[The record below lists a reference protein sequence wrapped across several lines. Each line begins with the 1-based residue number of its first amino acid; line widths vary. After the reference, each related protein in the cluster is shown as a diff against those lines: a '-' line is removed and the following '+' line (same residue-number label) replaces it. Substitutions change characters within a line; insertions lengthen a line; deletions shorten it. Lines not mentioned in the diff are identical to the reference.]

1 MCKGIREGL
10 PFLATEENT
19 NRGLTDA
26 WLSQDGKFTATTGP
40 GVIMSAVRSC
50 NNVDIDCAGN
60 LRCIEDYTRNNCF
73 SLRRYFTRF
82 SLLDYFYHIPF
93 GALLRRFESTALL
106 SLSLSL
112 AILNPFSSPEDDED
126 WIGRNVALFRWNC
139 WGEGGTKESRMEET
153 LLLSRLP
160 FCFAIW
166 KNFLL
171 WSSYQIYEHSSRAI
185 N

>member
-1 MCKGIREGL
+1 MCVYICVCKGIREGL

-50 NNVDIDCAGN
+50 NNVDIDCAGRN

-73 SLRRYFTRF
+73 SLRPADT
-82 SLLDYFYHIPF
+82 SLVSPLPDYFYHIPF

-126 WIGRNVALFRWNC
+126 WIGRNIALFRWNC
-139 WGEGGTKESRMEET
+139 RGGGGTKESRMEET

-160 FCFAIW
+160 SCFAIW

-171 WSSYQIYEHSSRAI
+171 
-185 N
+185 

>member
-1 MCKGIREGL
+1 MRDEIYGVSRIIRGTIVSR
-10 PFLATEENT
+10 FDDT
-19 NRGLTDA
+19 
-26 WLSQDGKFTATTGP
+26 
-40 GVIMSAVRSC
+40 
-50 NNVDIDCAGN
+50 
-60 LRCIEDYTRNNCF
+60 
-73 SLRRYFTRF
+73 SLV
-82 SLLDYFYHIPF
+82 SPLLDYFYHIPF

-139 WGEGGTKESRMEET
+139 WGEGGTKEET

-171 WSSYQIYEHSSRAI
+171 
-185 N
+185 